1 MFNQKLDG
9 GKRKLF
15 QEVRQKLQKGREV
28 KEVKEANEVKDVVS
42 GSC

>member
-1 MFNQKLDG
+1 VFNQKLDG

-28 KEVKEANEVKDVVS
+28 KEVKEVNEVKDVVS